1 MVPLDSNDPVGPANV
16 FPSRTCQF
24 PQRFVGERPGTSR
37 WRSYYDGMA
46 KLPPP
51 PPPPPPGGSRG
62 QRRSPKPE
70 RPASKHKREHE
81 DSGPGDAAEPKPGFP
96 RWGWWIIALIA
107 LGALLIPNFWPSND
121 GTSLSY
127 TEFIAEVRDGNVAE
141 IEVNKGSGKITGEL
155 TNGDSFNTTG
165 GGEAGLFEG
174 DQKFLE
180 ENGIV
185 ISYKAPSSNFLINL
199 LGFMLPIF
207 LIIGFLIWMQ
217 RRAAGQMGGVMS
229 IGKSKAKAYDSSRPS
244 TTFEDIAGYDG
255 VKQEISEVVD
265 FLRYPERFKEI
276 GARVPKGMLLVGP
289 PGTGKTLFAR
299 AVAGEAGVGFLSVT
313 GSDFMEMFVGVGA
326 SRVRDLFQQAR
337 RMGKAIIFIDEID
350 SIGRKRGAGLG
361 GGHDEREQTLNQM
374 LAEMDGFEASEGI
387 VIMAATN
394 RPDILDP
401 ALLRPGRFDR
411 QIVVPVPEAGERKAI
426 LEVHSRDKRIGTDV
440 DMDTMAKATVGMAGA
455 DLANLVNEAALV
467 AVRRGS
473 KEIERIDFENARDR
487 VVLGA
492 QRESVIM
499 TAEEKRAT
507 AYHEGGHALL
517 ATVLPNGDPLHKV
530 TILPRGMALGVTWSL
545 PQERHTYSKEYFED
559 TICKAMGGR
568 VAEIV
573 VFGHLNSGAANDLE
587 QATSIARRMVR
598 EWGMSDR
605 VGPQAWSGQQAT
617 FLGDD
622 LMSSGREY
630 SEDTARLLDEEISK
644 LLTDQE
650 QRAQEVL
657 TRHRRGLELIAQS
670 LLDHETIDGP
680 TVARLIQQGM
690 IESGESA
697 PTLDDIV
704 MR

>member
-1 MVPLDSNDPVGPANV
+1 M
-16 FPSRTCQF
+16 
-24 PQRFVGERPGTSR
+24 RP
-37 WRSYYDGMA
+37 D
-46 KLPPP
+46 
-51 PPPPPPGGSRG
+51 
-62 QRRSPKPE
+62 
-70 RPASKHKREHE
+70 RPAPKNKFQLEGSGRS
-81 DSGPGDAAEPKPGFP
+81 DSGESKPGFP
-96 RWGWWIIALIA
+96 KWGWWIIGLVAV
-107 LGALLIPNFWPSND
+107 GALLVPTLWPSND
-121 GTSLSY
+121 GDALDYSAFVTQV
-127 TEFIAEVRDGNVAE
+127 EDGNVKS
-141 IEVNKGSGKITGEL
+141 IEVDKGSGKISGEF
-155 TNGDSFNTTG
+155 TDGNSFHTTA

-174 DQKFLE
+174 DQDFLTA
-180 ENGIV
+180 NDV
-185 ISYKAPSSNFLINL
+185 VVKYKAPSNNALLNL
-199 LGFMLPIF
+199 LGILLFPA

-244 TTFEDIAGYDG
+244 TTFDDIAGYEG

-265 FLRYPERFKEI
+265 FLRFPDRFKEI

-326 SRVRDLFQQAR
+326 SRVRDLFQQAK

-361 GGHDEREQTLNQM
+361 GGHDEREQTLNQL
-374 LAEMDGFEASEGI
+374 LAEMDGFETSEGI

-411 QIVVPVPEAGERKAI
+411 QIVVPVPEASERRAI
-426 LEVHSRDKRIGTDV
+426 LEVHSRDKRIGADV

-499 TAEEKRAT
+499 SAEEKRAT

-545 PQERHTYSKEYFED
+545 PQERHTYSREYFED

-568 VAEIV
+568 VAEIIM
-573 VFGHLNSGAANDLE
+573 FGHLNSGAANDLE
-587 QATSIARRMVR
+587 QATGIARRMVR

-605 VGPQAWSGQQAT
+605 VGPQAWSSQQAT

-630 SEDTARLLDEEISK
+630 SEDTARLLDEEISS

-650 QRAQEVL
+650 QRAKDVI
-657 TRHRRGLELIAQS
+657 TRHRRGLELIAEA
-670 LLDHETIDGP
+670 LLEEETIDGP

-697 PTLDDIV
+697 PSLDDIV
-704 MR
+704 LR

>member
-1 MVPLDSNDPVGPANV
+1 MSN
-16 FPSRTCQF
+16 
-24 PQRFVGERPGTSR
+24 
-37 WRSYYDGMA
+37 
-46 KLPPP
+46 LPPP
-51 PPPPPPGGSRG
+51 PPPPPPGAGRG
-62 QRRSPKPE
+62 QRRPGKPE
-70 RPASKHKREHE
+70 RPAPKNKFEPEGSKNS
-81 DSGPGDAAEPKPGFP
+81 SGGDGEERTGFP
-96 RWGWWIIALIA
+96 KWGWWIIGAVAI
-107 LGALLIPNFWPSND
+107 GALLVPSLWPSND
-121 GTSLSY
+121 GQDLEY
-127 TEFIAEVRDGNVAE
+127 TAFIAAVESGNIDTAV
-141 IEVNKGSGKITGEL
+141 VNNGSGKITGEFS
-155 TNGDSFNTTG
+155 NGDAYNTTG
-165 GGEAGLFEG
+165 APPDG
-174 DQKFLE
+174 FLDNDLDTVKE
-180 ENGIV
+180 SGVLVTYE
-185 ISYKAPSSNFLINL
+185 APSSNALLGL
-199 LGFMLPIF
+199 LGFLLPVI
-207 LIIGFLIWMQ
+207 LIIGFFVWIQ
-217 RRAAGQMGGVMS
+217 RRAQGQMGGVMS
-229 IGKSKAKAYDSSRPS
+229 IGKSKAKAYDTSRPS
-244 TTFEDIAGYDG
+244 TTFDDIAGYEG

-265 FLRYPERFKEI
+265 FLRYPDRFKEI

-289 PGTGKTLFAR
+289 PGTGKTLLAR

-326 SRVRDLFQQAR
+326 SRVRDLFQQAK

-350 SIGRKRGAGLG
+350 SIGRKRGAGMG
-361 GGHDEREQTLNQM
+361 GGHDEREQTLNQ
-374 LAEMDGFEASEGI
+374 LLGEMDGFEATEGI

-411 QIVVPVPEAGERKAI
+411 QIVVPVPEVSERKAI
-426 LEVHSRDKRIGTDV
+426 LEVHSRDKRISSDV
-440 DMDTMAKATVGMAGA
+440 DMATMAKATVGMAGA

-499 TAEEKRAT
+499 TAEEKKAT

-517 ATVLPNGDPLHKV
+517 STVLPHGDPLHKV

-545 PQERHTYSKEYFED
+545 PQERHTYSKEFFED

-573 VFGHLNSGAANDLE
+573 VFGHVNSGAANDLE
-587 QATSIARRMVR
+587 QATGIARRMVR

-605 VGPQAWSGQQAT
+605 IGPQAWSGQQTT

-630 SEDTARLLDEEISK
+630 SEDMAKVFDEEITK
-644 LLTDQE
+644 ILTDQE
-650 QRAQEVL
+650 QRAKDVL
-657 TRHRRGLELIAQS
+657 TRHRRGLELIAES
-670 LLDHETIDGP
+670 LLENETIDGP
-680 TVARLIQQGM
+680 AVALLIQQGM

-697 PTLDDIV
+697 TTLDDIV
-704 MR
+704 MK

>member
-1 MVPLDSNDPVGPANV
+1 MAN
-16 FPSRTCQF
+16 
-24 PQRFVGERPGTSR
+24 
-37 WRSYYDGMA
+37 
-46 KLPPP
+46 LPPP
-51 PPPPPPGGSRG
+51 PPPPPPGGGRG

-70 RPASKHKREHE
+70 RPTPRNKHEHE
-81 DSGPGDAAEPKPGFP
+81 SSGPGDAAESKPGFP
-96 RWGWWIIALIA
+96 KWGWWIIALVA
-107 LGALLIPNFWPSND
+107 LGALLIPSLWPSND
-121 GTSLSY
+121 GTAFSY
-127 TEFIAEVRDGNVAE
+127 TEFIAEVEDGNVAE

-155 TNGDSFNTTG
+155 TNGDTFNTTA

-174 DQKFLE
+174 DQEFLE
-180 ENGIV
+180 ENGVV
-185 ISYKAPSSNFLINL
+185 ISYKAPSNNFLLNL

-207 LIIGFLIWMQ
+207 LIIGFLVWMQ

-229 IGKSKAKAYDSSRPS
+229 IGKSKAKAYTTDKPT
-244 TTFEDIAGYDG
+244 TTFDDIAGYEG
-255 VKQEISEVVD
+255 VKQEIAEVVD
-265 FLRYPERFKEI
+265 FLRFPERFREI

-374 LAEMDGFEASEGI
+374 LAEMDGFETSEGI

-411 QIVVPVPEAGERKAI
+411 QIVVPVPEANERKAI
-426 LEVHSRDKRIGTDV
+426 LEVHSRDKRIGADV

-499 TAEEKRAT
+499 SAEEKRAT

-568 VAEIV
+568 VAEVV

-587 QATSIARRMVR
+587 QATGIARRMVR

-650 QRAQEVL
+650 QRAKEVL
-657 TRHRRGLELIAQS
+657 TRHRRGLELIAES
-670 LLDHETIDGP
+670 LLEHETIDGP

-704 MR
+704 LR

>member
-1 MVPLDSNDPVGPANV
+1 MAN
-16 FPSRTCQF
+16 
-24 PQRFVGERPGTSR
+24 
-37 WRSYYDGMA
+37 
-46 KLPPP
+46 LPPP
-51 PPPPPPGGSRG
+51 PPPPPPGAGRG

-70 RPASKHKREHE
+70 RPAPKNKFDNDAS
-81 DSGPGDAAEPKPGFP
+81 SGSGDGETKPGFP
-96 RWGWWIIALIA
+96 RWGWWIIGLVA
-107 LGALLIPNFWPSND
+107 LGALLIPSLWPSND
-121 GTSLSY
+121 GTDLTY
-127 TEFIAEVRDGNVAE
+127 TQFIAEVDDGNVAE
-141 IEVNKGSGKITGEL
+141 IEVDKGSGKITGEL
-155 TNGDSFNTTG
+155 TNGDTFNTTA

-174 DQKFLE
+174 DQTFLE
-180 ENGIV
+180 ENGVI
-185 ISYKAPSSNFLINL
+185 ISYKAPSNNFLLNL

-229 IGKSKAKAYDSSRPS
+229 IGKSKAKAYTTDKPS
-244 TTFEDIAGYDG
+244 TTFDDIAGYEG

-265 FLRYPERFKEI
+265 FLRYPERFREI

-337 RMGKAIIFIDEID
+337 RMGRAIIFIDEID

-374 LAEMDGFEASEGI
+374 LAEMDGFETSEGI

-411 QIVVPVPEAGERKAI
+411 QIVVPVPEANERKAI
-426 LEVHSRDKRIGTDV
+426 LEVHSRDKRIGADV

-499 TAEEKRAT
+499 TAEEKKAT

-587 QATSIARRMVR
+587 QATGIARRMVR

-622 LMSSGREY
+622 LMSTGREY

-644 LLTDQE
+644 LLTHQE
-650 QRAQEVL
+650 QRAKDVI
-657 TRHRRGLELIAQS
+657 TRHRRGLELIAES
-670 LLDHETIDGP
+670 LLEHETIDGP

-704 MR
+704 LR